1 MSAIWVLSCLA
12 LLREASQGAQVDLEL
27 LILPLLTSYLLGL
40 QAIARALFFEMYN
53 YCSFI
58 YNVRLK
64 DIL

>member
-12 LLREASQGAQVDLEL
+12 LLLEASQGAQVGLEL

-40 QAIARALFFEMYN
+40 QAITLGLFFEMYN